1 MSADW
6 AQLNDDD
13 PAIFVVSESSGT
25 DMDILLKQ
33 SHQATSYTSP

>member
-13 PAIFVVSESSGT
+13 PAIIVVSESSGYRYGCT
-25 DMDILLKQ
+25 
-33 SHQATSYTSP
+33 T